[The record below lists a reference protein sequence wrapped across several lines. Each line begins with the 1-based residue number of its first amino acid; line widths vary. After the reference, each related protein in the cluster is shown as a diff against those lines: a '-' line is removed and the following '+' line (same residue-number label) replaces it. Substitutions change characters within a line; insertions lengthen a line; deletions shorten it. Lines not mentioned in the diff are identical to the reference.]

1 MPTDV
6 LKSAGKLFRKRKF
19 SQVIRLLEQQIFR
32 FRDSFEFYFLLGN
45 SCLFSGDYGGA
56 DSYLKRAAQL
66 KSNHVNTLLGL
77 ATVALKR
84 AHTDEAINNWLKTL
98 DLEPDNTTARRG
110 LDLVRK
116 YSISG
121 AADLSEISNSRL
133 FRDIFPPRPFNRAII
148 MLPLLIL
155 LVGTLSLAT
164 VYFIRPILPGK
175 AVGRP
180 GLPDIELSKSQPAL
194 ISMEG
199 DYRYILTEKDI
210 LASFENAKKY
220 LIAFRDNMALK
231 ELNRILYSNAS
242 AYVKEKAR
250 LLTAF
255 VQKPD
260 FTTVKDTFTYN
271 EVSKESL
278 LYNGCYI
285 VWSGKVANLL
295 IDRENITFDL
305 LVGYHEQKELL
316 GIVPVFLDFGVDL
329 ENGTSLEVLGEIE
342 SEAGG
347 LRIKGISIHRL
358 LKNQP

>member
-32 FRDSFEFYFLLGN
+32 FRDSSEFYLLLGN

-66 KSNHVNTLLGL
+66 RSNHVNTLLGL
-77 ATVALKR
+77 AAVALKR
-84 AHTDEAINNWLKTL
+84 AHTEEAINNWLKVL
-98 DLEPDNTTARRG
+98 DLEPNNRTARRG

-121 AADLSEISNSRL
+121 AADLSEISDSRL
-133 FRDIFPPRPFNRAII
+133 FRDILPPRPFNRSII
-148 MLPLLIL
+148 ILPLLIL
-155 LVGTLSLAT
+155 LAGTLSLAAL
-164 VYFIRPILPGK
+164 YFILPLLPAK
-175 AVGRP
+175 TVGRP
-180 GLPDIELSKSQPAL
+180 GLPDIELSTGQPAL

-199 DYRYILTEKDI
+199 DYHYILTEKDI
-210 LASFENAKKY
+210 LTSFKNAKKY
-220 LIAFRDNMALK
+220 LTDFRDNMALK

-250 LLTAF
+250 LLTTF

-260 FTTVKDTFTYN
+260 FTTVKDIFTYN
-271 EVSKESL
+271 EVHKESL
-278 LYNGCYI
+278 LYSGCYT
-285 VWSGKVANLL
+285 VWSGKVANLV
-295 IDRENITFDL
+295 IGRENITFDL

-316 GIVPVFLDFGVDL
+316 GIVPVSLDFGAEL
-329 ENGTSLEVLGEIE
+329 ENGTDLEVLGRIE
-342 SEAGG
+342 SEAGM
-347 LRIKGISIHRL
+347 LSIKGISIHRL
-358 LKNQP
+358 LQKKQ

>member
-6 LKSAGKLFRKRKF
+6 LKSAGKLFRKKKF

-45 SCLFSGDYGGA
+45 SCLFSDDYGGA

-77 ATVALKR
+77 AAVALKR
-84 AHTDEAINNWLKTL
+84 VQTEEAINNWLKAL
-98 DLEPDNTTARRG
+98 DLEPDNRTARRG

-133 FRDIFPPRPFNRAII
+133 FRDILPPRPFNRSII
-148 MLPLLIL
+148 ILPLLIL
-155 LVGTLSLAT
+155 LAGTLSLAA
-164 VYFIRPILPGK
+164 VYFIRPILPRK
-175 AVGRP
+175 AVERP
-180 GLPDIELSKSQPAL
+180 GLPDIELNKSQPAL

-199 DYRYILTEKDI
+199 DYHYILTEKDI
-210 LASFENAKKY
+210 LTSFENAKKY
-220 LIAFRDNMALK
+220 LTAFRDNMALK

-255 VQKPD
+255 VQMPD

-278 LYNGCYI
+278 LYNGCYT
-285 VWSGKVANLL
+285 VWSGKVANLV
-295 IDRENITFDL
+295 IGRENITFDL

-316 GIVPVFLDFGVDL
+316 GIVPVFLNFGTDL
-329 ENGTSLEVLGEIE
+329 ENGTALEVLGKIE

-347 LRIKGISIHRL
+347 LSIRGISIHRL
-358 LKNQP
+358 LQKKQ